1 MVQPRVL
8 AQPRRLPAVLGILC
22 TGFFLID
29 FDLVVINPLL
39 LPISRSFGI
48 SLGTATFALTGYLL
62 LFGIMQP
69 VHGIVSDA
77 IGRVRVLR
85 IALVGLS
92 VGNLIAGLAPDPAV
106 LITGRVIAGAF
117 GAAIIPV
124 TMAYVGDRIAAPNR
138 QRTMATLMSC
148 SALGAAA
155 ATVCAGLL
163 THLVNW
169 RPAILLVAVAGPLL
183 AVLYGRLPE
192 TGPGLAGPSAA
203 YRLRRVFGEGW
214 LRFLIAFTFVEGA
227 AMVGFFNFF
236 NAALQVH
243 GKSIVVAGLVTSTYG
258 LAAVTGGVAVRMLD
272 TRLSGTAMFGGG
284 LLLLLLGY
292 LIAAGSQGIAA
303 ILLAS
308 MLSGSALAVG
318 QSALQAWVL
327 AATPP
332 EVRGTAA
339 SLVACAVFT
348 GAAVSTAVAGG
359 LASSGNFGALFGLA
373 AAVTAL
379 VTVVG
384 TVARARFA
392 HLPDPVSL

>member
-1 MVQPRVL
+1 MSL
-8 AQPRRLPAVLGILC
+8 PRRPPPVLGILC

-39 LPISRSFGI
+39 LPISRDFGI
-48 SLGTATFALTGYLL
+48 SLGAATFALTGYLL
-62 LFGIMQP
+62 LFGLMQP
-69 VHGIVSDA
+69 VHGVISDA

-85 IALVGLS
+85 IALFGLAA
-92 VGNLIAGLAPDPAV
+92 GNVVAGLAPNLGL
-106 LITGRVIAGAF
+106 LIAGRATAGAF

-124 TMAYVGDRIAAPNR
+124 SMAYVGDRVAVEHR

-155 ATVCAGLL
+155 ATICAGVL
-163 THLVNW
+163 TDLVNW
-169 RPAILLVAVAGPLL
+169 RPAVLLVALVAPAL
-183 AVLYGRLPE
+183 AVLYRRLPE
-192 TGPGLAGPSAA
+192 AAPPWADQPSVAS
-203 YRLRRVFGEGW
+203 RIQRVFGIGW

-258 LAAVTGGVAVRMLD
+258 LAAVAGGIAVRVLD
-272 TRLSGTAMFGGG
+272 TRLSGATMFGGG
-284 LLLLLLGY
+284 TLLLFLGY
-292 LIAAGSQGIAA
+292 LVAANSQTIDA

-308 MLSGSALAVG
+308 VLSGSALAVA

-327 AATPP
+327 AATPAP
-332 EVRGTAA
+332 VRGTAA
-339 SLVACAVFT
+339 SLVACSVFT
-348 GAAVSTAVAGG
+348 GAAVSTALVGG
-359 LASSGNFGALFGLA
+359 LAGAGDFGALFSIA

-379 VTVVG
+379 VAVVG
-384 TVARARFA
+384 TLARARFSRA
-392 HLPDPVSL
+392 PEPVTTG

>member
-1 MVQPRVL
+1 
-8 AQPRRLPAVLGILC
+8 VLGILC

-39 LPISRSFGI
+39 LPVSQHFSV
-48 SLGTATFALTGYLL
+48 SLGSATLALTAYLL

-92 VGNLIAGLAPDPAV
+92 AGNLLAGFAPSLALLV
-106 LITGRVIAGAF
+106 TGRAIAGAF

-124 TMAYVGDRIAAPNR
+124 TMAYVGDRVAMQHR

-155 ATVCAGLL
+155 ATIAAGVLTELL
-163 THLVNW
+163 NW
-169 RPAILLVAVAGPLL
+169 RPAVLMVAVAAPLL
-183 AVLYGRLPE
+183 ALLYGRLPE
-192 TGPGLAGPSAA
+192 VVPSRDGQPDA
-203 YRLRRVFGEGW
+203 RSRIRQVLNTGW
-214 LRFLIAFTFVEGA
+214 LRFLIGFTFVEGA

-243 GKSIVVAGLVTSTYG
+243 GKSILVAGLVTSTYG
-258 LAAVTGGVAVRMLD
+258 LAAVAGGIGVRVFD
-272 TRLSGTAMFGGG
+272 TRLSGTAMLGAGVAM
-284 LLLLLLGY
+284 LAVGY
-292 LIAAGSQGIAA
+292 LVAAVSQSILA
-303 ILLAS
+303 ILMASVLAG
-308 MLSGSALAVG
+308 LALAVG

-327 AATPP
+327 EATPP

-348 GAAVSTAVAGG
+348 GAAVSTGAVGG
-359 LASSGNFGALFGLA
+359 LASEGRFGLLFSIAVIA
-373 AAVTAL
+373 AGSVAI
-379 VTVVG
+379 VG
-384 TVARARFA
+384 TLARARFA
-392 HLPDPVSL
+392 RASEPVLAS